1 MAHRGVDGG
10 PALVPAKEVLQF
22 MAWSKA
28 KTAVVAG
35 AGILL
40 AAGLAM
46 ETAKKHAGANQF
58 QEGGSH
64 EGTTQVKLTGTTG
77 AAVLG
82 LYVQNG
88 EMVVVSN
95 SLPWSFTGTNIS
107 SVEFQTVQPD
117 DEISVELVYDGNGA
131 RARMTEHLDN
141 KFARMEARV
150 ENGFIVTLHQ
160 K

>member
-1 MAHRGVDGG
+1 
-10 PALVPAKEVLQF
+10 
-22 MAWSKA
+22 MAWTKT

-40 AAGLAM
+40 VAAIAAEM
-46 ETAKKHAGANQF
+46 VKKHAGPVQM
-58 QEGGSH
+58 EERLPY
-64 EGTTQVKLTGTTG
+64 EGTTQMKLTGTAG
-77 AAVLG
+77 AAVVG

-88 EMVVVSN
+88 EMVLVTN

-107 SVEFQTVQPD
+107 HLEFQLARPTD
-117 DEISVELVYDGNGA
+117 TITVELVYDGKDA
-131 RARMTEHLDN
+131 HTRMTEHLDA
-141 KFARMEARV
+141 KTARMEARV